1 MRAGTALAGSHAVDV
16 QGTRP
21 GDTVGIRR
29 ELLALASALGPR
41 NALAKGSLSILG
53 AATLFLRRLLV
64 ERSLLDLL
72 EEPILGADALETLQE
87 AFARLA
93 GPYGYLD
100 RQTDV
105 SDSS

>member
-1 MRAGTALAGSHAVDV
+1 MAGNHAVDAK
-16 QGTRP
+16 
-21 GDTVGIRR
+21 GIRSEAR
-29 ELLALASALGPR
+29 WGRAGGLFAGASALGPR
-41 NALAKGSLSILG
+41 DALAKGSLRFLG
-53 AATLFLRRLLV
+53 AATLLLRWLLV

-72 EEPILGADALETLQE
+72 EEPILGADALEALQE
-87 AFARLA
+87 AFARFA